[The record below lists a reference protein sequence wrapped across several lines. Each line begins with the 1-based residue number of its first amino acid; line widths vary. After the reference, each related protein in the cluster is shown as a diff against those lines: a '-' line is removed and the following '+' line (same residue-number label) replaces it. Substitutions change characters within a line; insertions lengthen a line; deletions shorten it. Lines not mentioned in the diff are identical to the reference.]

1 MSLLSDV
8 QSAVAT
14 FTSMVANLVTQTNY
28 LISIITGPPTGAQS
42 VVDVGPRTLKTLAR
56 VELEIQASNAFN
68 PLGVWNSGTTYAEL
82 DAVSSGGTAYVS
94 IQDGNLNNNPASSP
108 LWWMQLITADQ
119 SVTVSDAAPSS
130 PFDGK
135 LWYDTSLPSPGLF
148 MWEEDVDT
156 GQWIEL

>member
-82 DAVSSGGTAYVS
+82 DAVSSGGMPTQVS
-94 IQDGNLNNNPASSP
+94 NRPFTRVAHGASGSTCYWSP
-108 LWWMQLITADQ
+108 
-119 SVTVSDAAPSS
+119 SRHS
-130 PFDGK
+130 PPKG
-135 LWYDTSLPSPGLF
+135 
-148 MWEEDVDT
+148 
-156 GQWIEL
+156 